1 VAPAENSVSAIVD
14 DMPGEL
20 AKIMGKEALLL
31 TNFKSFDQFKQ
42 MIQIKY
48 HVDKPINGVPPTQV
62 DLTHKSGAREVTS
75 ILKSGIS
82 EADLLRARDGNLW
95 ERIKVGLSS
104 PYAALHKK
112 ELMYIEDLG
121 RRKPWIFGKGDV
133 AFYDLAETMVFNI
146 SEDDLISMTSEELS
160 GKGYLN
166 TFNHITA
173 QAFMTSI
180 FSERFADFVA
190 DVHERHRM
198 PELIT
203 GNFSADQ
210 INDLEDGPVD
220 NYLDMINN
228 EWGQELGKLLR
239 EKYSIT
245 RKTYWTPALLSN
257 YLNDIQSYHSWAF
270 HIGFRP
276 FRPSDDLVRRFASKL
291 NKVLDSERQ
300 A

>member
-1 VAPAENSVSAIVD
+1 
-14 DMPGEL
+14 MPGEL
-20 AKIMGKEALLL
+20 AGMMGNEALLL
-31 TNFKSFDQFKQ
+31 TSFKSFGQFKQ
-42 MIQIKY
+42 MIHIKY
-48 HVDKPINGVPPTQV
+48 NVDNAISGAQPTRV
-62 DLTHKSGAREVTS
+62 DLTHKSGTREVTS

-95 ERIKVGLSS
+95 ERIKIGLSC

-146 SEDDLISMTSEELS
+146 SEDDLISMTSEDLS

-203 GNFSADQ
+203 GNFSEDQ

-228 EWGQELGKLLR
+228 EWGQELGKILR
-239 EKYSIT
+239 KKYSINH
-245 RKTYWTPALLSN
+245 KTYWTPALLAD
-257 YLNDIQSYHSWAF
+257 YLNDIQSYHSWAL

-276 FRPSDDLVRRFASKL
+276 FRPSDDLVKRFATKL
-291 NKVLDSERQ
+291 NKVLGIERQ
-300 A
+300 Y